1 MRKDIRMSKK
11 SRLGKGVG
19 ALFPTLPTL
28 DEENE
33 LEARESV
40 NVSRETSQISS
51 GRNVGK
57 RRKATKT
64 GKSRYSDD
72 SSLVSAEST
81 SASKK
86 RGINKKQKN
95 YIPSLADSIH
105 PSDFFFD
112 STGILDLNEK
122 TRNHLH
128 KKDEVNQSND
138 SKSKETS
145 SAQPSLGE
153 EDGSGNRQENDS
165 TSEGL
170 SSIDAI
176 ASSDTPDIS
185 SRMAHSEDMNL
196 DESSSESTDSLK
208 SGSIPPEDK
217 EREDKEQGA
226 AVVGAEN
233 NKWQKEGQR
242 STPEEEEG
250 IENINSSL
258 FNSSDMVEGN
268 SLVGLDEVQIAP
280 AGVNS
285 STIRQQETSQMDNKS
300 AGIQEG
306 MNESEEIVDSDA
318 VVKESQDPTGS
329 DGSENSSNLTESVN
343 PSSVTL
349 SERTTDD
356 SGHQPESQQAVGEK
370 SHLEVNVSRET
381 IPRQSPSEQQPSEE
395 QDEAS
400 EKKPAATEQPEDTRI
415 MKTEKNP
422 QAVES
427 SQNVESDEGEE
438 PDLVPVEG
446 GYLAEVAIDDISPN
460 EKQPRSI
467 FAEEEL
473 QELADSIKEVGV
485 LQPVVVRKRD
495 DFATP
500 YELIMGERRLRASKL
515 AGLDKIPAIVRTTA
529 DDSMLRDALLE
540 NLHRVA
546 LNPLEEAAA
555 YQQMME
561 DFGLTQEQL
570 SQSISKSRP
579 QIANT
584 LRLLQLP
591 GSIQKKVA
599 SGVLSA
605 GHARALLALP
615 SAEQMESLARRVVA
629 EGLSVRS
636 TEEIVALQLGN
647 KKSQRK
653 RKPANIWSGSP
664 EVTELSDFFETKVD
678 IKGSGKKGKIEI
690 TFTSA
695 DDLHRII
702 DLVKGYGHTND
713 GKDDN
718 TDGWF

>member
-1 MRKDIRMSKK
+1 MRKDIRMPKK

-51 GRNVGK
+51 GKNVGK
-57 RRKATKT
+57 RRKTTKT
-64 GKSRYSDD
+64 GNSRFSDD
-72 SSLVSAEST
+72 SSSVPAESSLT
-81 SASKK
+81 SKK

-112 STGILDLNEK
+112 STGILDLNKK

-128 KKDEVNQSND
+128 KKDEVNHSND
-138 SKSKETS
+138 SKPKKTS
-145 SAQPSLGE
+145 FAQSSSSGE
-153 EDGSGNRQENDS
+153 EDSSSNNQENDS
-165 TSEGL
+165 TSEG
-170 SSIDAI
+170 SSSVNAMASPHTPD
-176 ASSDTPDIS
+176 ASSQ
-185 SRMAHSEDMNL
+185 MAYSEDMNL
-196 DESSSESTDSLK
+196 DESSSESTDSSK
-208 SGSIPPEDK
+208 SSSIPPKNE
-217 EREDKEQGA
+217 ERGT
-226 AVVGAEN
+226 AVVGAKN
-233 NKWQKEGQR
+233 NQRQKEGQR
-242 STPEEEEG
+242 STPEEEGGSEK
-250 IENINSSL
+250 INSSL
-258 FNSSDMVEGN
+258 PNSSDVIEGN
-268 SLVGLDEVQIAP
+268 DLTGLNSVQVAP

-285 STIRQQETSQMDNKS
+285 STIRQQETSQTDNES
-300 AGIQEG
+300 AGIQE
-306 MNESEEIVDSDA
+306 MTNESGGIVDSNGA
-318 VVKESQDPTGS
+318 VKESHGLTGS
-329 DGSENSSNLTESVN
+329 VGSGSSSDLVESAN
-343 PSSVTL
+343 PSPATL
-349 SERTTDD
+349 AEQMTDE
-356 SGHQPESQQAVGEK
+356 SAHKPETQQVVGEK

-381 IPRQSPSEQQPSEE
+381 IPDQSPSEQQSSEK

-400 EKKPAATEQPEDTRI
+400 DKNPAAIEQPEDI
-415 MKTEKNP
+415 GIVKNKKNS

-427 SQNVESDEGEE
+427 SQNAESGEGEE

-446 GYLAEVAIDDISPN
+446 GYLAEIAIDDISPN
-460 EKQPRSI
+460 EKQPRSV

-615 SAEQMESLARRVVA
+615 SAEQMESLAKRVVA

-647 KKSQRK
+647 KKNQRK

-664 EVTELSDFFETKVD
+664 EITELSDFFETKVD

-702 DLVKGYGHTND
+702 NLVKCYGHTND